1 MLRNVKTA
9 CDGEEALHTK
19 SFSIVWAYSKWLG
32 NVRAIIVIILYLAG
46 QWEPWRVSELW
57 GSGVVLT

>member
-32 NVRAIIVIILYLAG
+32 NVRAIIVIILSCRSVGAMESL
-46 QWEPWRVSELW
+46 
-57 GSGVVLT
+57 